1 MIIKRLKNK
10 SITSIFLLSMLFI
23 TGIIM
28 VPINYLWIRSE
39 YNKFDAEAA
48 QQKERYLESEKEK
61 LKHNVDIAVES
72 VYFLKRKL
80 METSGSEQKHY
91 YNKKK
96 LQRDVLER
104 LSMMKFGKQGYIF
117 VGTWDGISLLGPA
130 RGENMMDVTDTN
142 GVKIVRELIALSQT
156 GGGYLHYVMP
166 EFEGTVPRPKI
177 SYVKAVSEWEWYVGL
192 GIYVY
197 EIDSL
202 IEKNR
207 KKLRSHVTRL
217 IHQILILSLVIVC
230 IVFIVALFISKK
242 INGEYQVFSKFF
254 NQSAESYG
262 TIDIDQMSL
271 SEFRNLAESANHM
284 IVKRKEAE
292 RKLKETKNMLNDII
306 DFMPSIVIGL
316 NEDQKIT
323 LWNSCAQ
330 NKTGISQG
338 EALGEKLT
346 DIVPAYNQYSEDI
359 QKALATQEIIIHE
372 KLVNYCEEDRYYN
385 DLVIYPVLD
394 EEKTGVVIRID
405 DTTERVKMQELM
417 ILNDK
422 MLTVGGL
429 AAGMAHEI
437 NNPLG
442 IIIQGIQSVIRRISP
457 GESRNSMIFKEY
469 GIEPDALQRL
479 FEDKKILHYLD
490 GMLEAGIRAS
500 KIIQNMLEFS
510 RGSKSARNAC
520 DINDII
526 DKSIDLAI
534 NDYDLKKKYDFRN
547 INIVKNYD
555 TQIQKSLCS
564 STEVEQVFLNLLK
577 NAAQAMA
584 ERTGISVEPE
594 IQIKTYQRYD
604 KIVIEICDN
613 GPGIPAHI
621 QKHIFEP
628 FFSTKDTGQGTGL
641 GLYISY
647 FIITNNHQ
655 GSISV
660 ASKEGEWT
668 CFSVSLPAVAGQ

>member
-1 MIIKRLKNK
+1 
-10 SITSIFLLSMLFI
+10 MLFI
-23 TGIIM
+23 TLIIM
-28 VPINYLWIRSE
+28 VPINYLWVSSE
-39 YNKFDAEAA
+39 YKKFDVEAA
-48 QQKERYLESEKEK
+48 LIKERYLESERVK
-61 LKHNVDIAVES
+61 LKNNVDMAVES

-80 METSGSEQKHY
+80 METSGSEQKHD

-104 LSMMKFGKQGYIF
+104 LSMMTFGKQGYIF
-117 VGTWDGISLLGPA
+117 AGTWDGISLLGPA
-130 RGENMMDVTDTN
+130 RGKNMIDVTDTN

-166 EFEGTVPRPKI
+166 EFEGTEPRPKI
-177 SYVKAVSEWEWYVGL
+177 SYVKAVGEWEWYVGL

-197 EIDSL
+197 EIDNY
-202 IEKNR
+202 IEKSR
-207 KKLRSHVTRL
+207 KELQSHVIRL
-217 IHQILILSLVIVC
+217 IYKILFLSLGILC
-230 IVFIVALFISKK
+230 IVFIIALFISKK
-242 INGEYQVFSKFF
+242 LDGEYKVFSKFF
-254 NQSAESYG
+254 NQSADSYG
-262 TIDIDQMSL
+262 TIDIDRLSL
-271 SEFRNLAESANHM
+271 SEFRDLAESANHM
-284 IVKRKEAE
+284 IGKRKDAE
-292 RKLKETKNMLNDII
+292 SKLKDTKNILNGII
-306 DFMPSIVIGL
+306 DFMPSIVICL
-316 NEDQKIT
+316 NEELKIT
-323 LWNSCAQ
+323 QWNSCAQ
-330 NKTGISQG
+330 NKTGISQE
-338 EALGEKLT
+338 EALGKKLE
-346 DIVPAYNQYSEDI
+346 DIVPAYNQYSDDI
-359 QKALATQEIIIHE
+359 QKAIATQEIIVRE
-372 KLVNYCEEDRYYN
+372 KLVNYRGDNRFYN
-385 DLVIYPVLD
+385 DLIIYPVLD
-394 EEKTGVVIRID
+394 EERKGVVIRID

-417 ILNDK
+417 VLNDK

-457 GESRNSMIFKEY
+457 GESYNNSIFKEY
-469 GIEPDALQRL
+469 GIEPTALQRL
-479 FEDKKILHYLD
+479 FEDKKIPYYLD
-490 GMLEAGIRAS
+490 GILEAGIRAS

-510 RGSKSARNAC
+510 KGSKSGRIVC

-555 TQIQKSLCS
+555 TQIQKPLCS
-564 STEVEQVFLNLLK
+564 STEMEQVFLNLLK

-594 IQIKTYQRYD
+594 IQINTYLRDD

-660 ASKEGEWT
+660 TSKEGEWT
-668 CFSVSLPAVAGQ
+668 CFSVSLPAVTGQ